1 MIDRKQIIKKISSQK
16 VFLANKYF
24 VKEIGVFGS
33 VARGEQRAS
42 SDVDILVNFA
52 KPISLFDFI
61 RLENYLSSLLGVKV
75 DLVSKTGLKHAIK
88 NEILNQ
94 TIYV

>member
-1 MIDRKQIIKKISSQK
+1 MIDKKQIIKKISSK
-16 VFLANKYF
+16 KSFLANKYF

-52 KPISLFDFI
+52 RPVSLFDFV

-75 DLVSKTGLKHAIK
+75 DLVSKTGLKPAIK